1 MSGDFIH
8 PSGGDFSSPKTPWLL
23 LALSSTCS
31 ESSPQCFPD
40 FDNFPGPL
48 TCLQNKRL
56 IHFYAVYIYIHMYI
70 IHVSDIKWVIGT
82 TYVYTDLYLNIHVY
96 IYIYIHIFLHTYI
109 YYICVYS
116 YIYIYIYLFINFLVI
131 QLFIY

>member
-56 IHFYAVYIYIHMYI
+56 IHFYAVYIYTHVYHTCFRYKVGNRNYI
-70 IHVSDIKWVIGT
+70 CIYRFIFK
-82 TYVYTDLYLNIHVY
+82 YTRVY
-96 IYIYIHIFLHTYI
+96 IYIYTYFYIRIYIIYVYIH
-109 YYICVYS
+109 
-116 YIYIYIYLFINFLVI
+116 IYIYIYLFINFLVI